1 MSYAVWRR
9 SSVAVAVTVATGSG
23 VLVLRLVDD
32 ERVGREDHR
41 RDGLGVAQRGAGDLD
56 RVDDAGRDEVA
67 VLARGRVEALAER
80 QLRHLGGD
88 DVALQAG
95 VLGDPAQR
103 LGDGLADD
111 RRTRRLVALETE
123 TVDDDRGVDEGGAA
137 TGDDALL
144 DRSAGRRDG
153 VLDAMLLLLELHLGV
168 RADLDDADATGEL
181 GEALLELLAVPVGV
195 GALDLGLD

>member
-9 SSVAVAVTVATGSG
+9 SSVAVAVTVAAGSG
-23 VLVLRLVDD
+23 VLVLGLVDD

-80 QLRHLGGD
+80 QLGHLGGD

-103 LGDGLADD
+103 LGDGLAHDG
-111 RRTRRLVALETE
+111 RARGLVTGQLE
-123 TVDDDRGVDEGGAA
+123 GVDGGPRR
-137 TGDDALL
+137 GD
-144 DRSAGRRDG
+144 R
-153 VLDAMLLLLELHLGV
+153 VLDAVLLLLELDLGV

-181 GEALLELLAVPVGV
+181 RETLLELLLVPVGV
-195 GALDLGLD
+195 GALDLGLDLVDAAGDLALL